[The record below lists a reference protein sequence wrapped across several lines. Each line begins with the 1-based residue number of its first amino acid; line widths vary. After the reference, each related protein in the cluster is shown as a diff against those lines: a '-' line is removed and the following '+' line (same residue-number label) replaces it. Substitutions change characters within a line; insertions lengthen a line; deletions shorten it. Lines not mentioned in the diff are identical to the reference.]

1 MRIFPFDT
9 AIMAS
14 IIKGIAIKSTT
25 GSARL
30 PGKIKEIKTMI
41 GTRMSPAMI
50 VAGSPKPTPSST
62 AINQRFLS
70 ASPSSSSLSFFLF
83 FSTASA
89 RGPKALAKTPVIK
102 GKMVITA
109 ASDMAKPRM
118 PPQTSKLARF
128 FKLPRI
134 PIIIP
139 SKKPR
144 VMGSP
149 KIPSLV
155 FSDSGLSLTLLIPIR
170 FHSGSNT
177 KAGIK
182 VSIL

>member
-1 MRIFPFDT
+1 MIYID
-9 AIMAS
+9 
-14 IIKGIAIKSTT
+14 GIGLSF
-25 GSARL
+25 L
-30 PGKIKEIKTMI
+30 IKEVKEK
-41 GTRMSPAMI
+41 I
-50 VAGSPKPTPSST
+50 VNYRLTK
-62 AINQRFLS
+62 IYQYDR
-70 ASPSSSSLSFFLF
+70 SSLSFFLF